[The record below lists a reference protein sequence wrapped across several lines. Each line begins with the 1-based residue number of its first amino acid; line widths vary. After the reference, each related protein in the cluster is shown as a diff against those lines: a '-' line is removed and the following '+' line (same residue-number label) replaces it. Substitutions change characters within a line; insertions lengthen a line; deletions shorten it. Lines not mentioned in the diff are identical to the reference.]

1 MNRAERRRLGA
12 QKDPTVVVLESE
24 IKRRED
30 VARDEGITVGFELML
45 AMPIMVLRDK
55 HGFTKEQSEEFVEEV
70 LEVYRAM
77 NADYVTLED
86 LRATLWEEA
95 GIEIKVNKGER

>member
-1 MNRAERRRLGA
+1 MNRAERRRIGA
-12 QKDPTVVVLESE
+12 EKDPTVFVKASE

-30 VARDEGITVGFELML
+30 EARDEGITLGFELML

-55 HGFTKEQSEEFVEEV
+55 HSFTKEQAESFVDEV
-70 LEVYRAM
+70 LEVYRAL

-95 GIEIKVNKGER
+95 GIEIKINRGTK